1 MRLYRTT
8 ILLILSYLLE
18 QVYFISDSVRW
29 TELLRLFGYSDIYH
43 TFEYSSLEAERTGG
57 IAQLIIINMPTGIIG
72 LPVIFRKIPNESRY
86 NDAISVYGY
95 NGVLTSTSLTADD
108 FLSGTRK
115 IKAALVERDCVSLF
129 NRESNF
135 TPYRLTESIE
145 TGKVVAVDLMQ
156 DPELYE
162 KSLEGGHRQQIKYL
176 RKLNYTVVKSTD
188 IKAIQDFHE
197 VYEQTMLR
205 RGAKSNYFFSV
216 NYFESV
222 LKIHSSTP
230 DLRAVYHEGKMV
242 AGAIFIT
249 QGDHMYY
256 MFSGSILGV
265 SPYPA
270 MKLILDQV
278 IRENLNNGKKLLH
291 LGGGLG
297 GKQDSL
303 YQFKFGFGKVVLPF
317 YTTQWILMPEV
328 YNRLSAHVLTET
340 SFFPKYRSV

>member
-1 MRLYRTT
+1 M
-8 ILLILSYLLE
+8 SYLLE

-43 TFEYSSLEAERTGG
+43 TFEYTSLEAERIGG
-57 IAQLIIINMPTGIIG
+57 IANLIIINLPTGIIG
-72 LPVIFRKIPNESRY
+72 LPVILRKIPNEICHQ
-86 NDAISVYGY
+86 DAISVYGY
-95 NGVLTSTSLTADD
+95 NGVLTSTSLTSDD
-108 FLSGTRK
+108 FLSGIKK

-145 TGKVVAVDLMQ
+145 TGKVLAVDLLQ
-156 DPELYE
+156 DPEQYE
-162 KSLEGGHRQQIKYL
+162 KSLAEGHRQEIKAL
-176 RKLNYTVVKSTD
+176 RKLNYTVVKSTEPKV
-188 IKAIQDFHE
+188 IEDFHD

-205 RGAKSNYFFSV
+205 RGAKINYFFSTK
-216 NYFESV
+216 YFDSV
-222 LKIHSSTP
+222 LKIHSSIP
-230 DLRAVYHEGKMV
+230 DLRAVYHEDKMV

-303 YQFKFGFGKVVLPF
+303 YQFKFGFGKVVLSF
-317 YTTQWILMPEV
+317 YTTQWILLPEV
-328 YNRLSAHVLTET
+328 YARLSAHVLTET
-340 SFFPKYRSV
+340 GFFPKYRSV

>member
-1 MRLYRTT
+1 M
-8 ILLILSYLLE
+8 SYLLE
-18 QVYFISDSVRW
+18 QVYFISDSVQW
-29 TELLRLFGYSDIYH
+29 TELLKFFGYSDIYH
-43 TFEYSSLEAERTGG
+43 TFEYASLESERIGG
-57 IAQLIIINMPTGIIG
+57 VANLIVVNMPTGIIG

-86 NDAISVYGY
+86 CDVTSVYGY
-95 NGVLTSTSLTADD
+95 SGVLTSTSLTPED
-108 FLSGTRK
+108 FISGIKK
-115 IKAALVERDCVSLF
+115 IKAALIERDCVSFF
-129 NRESNF
+129 NRESHF
-135 TPYRLTESIE
+135 TAYRLPESIE
-145 TGKVVAVDLMQ
+145 TGKVLAVDLMQ

-162 KSLEGGHRQQIKYL
+162 KSLAEGHRQEIKAL
-176 RKLNYTVVKSTD
+176 RKLNYIVVKSTEP
-188 IKAIQDFHE
+188 KVVKDFYD
-197 VYEQTMLR
+197 VYERTMLR
-205 RGAKSNYFFSV
+205 RGAKINYFFSTK
-216 NYFESV
+216 YFDSV
-222 LKIHSSTP
+222 LKIHSSIP
-230 DLRAVYHEGKMV
+230 DLRAVYHEDKMI

-265 SPYPA
+265 SKYPA

-317 YTTQWILMPEV
+317 YTTQWILMPDV

>member
-1 MRLYRTT
+1 M
-8 ILLILSYLLE
+8 SYLLE

-43 TFEYSSLEAERTGG
+43 TFEYSSLEAERIGG
-57 IAQLIIINMPTGIIG
+57 IANLIIINLPTGIIG
-72 LPVIFRKIPNESRY
+72 LPVIFRKIPNEICY
-86 NDAISVYGY
+86 QDAISVYGY
-95 NGVLTSTSLTADD
+95 NGVLTSTSLTSDD
-108 FLSGTRK
+108 FLSGIKK
-115 IKAALVERDCVSLF
+115 IKAALVKRDCVSLF

-145 TGKVVAVDLMQ
+145 TGKVLAVDLLQ
-156 DPELYE
+156 DLELYE
-162 KSLEGGHRQQIKYL
+162 KSLAEGHRQEIKAL
-176 RKLNYTVVKSTD
+176 RKLNYIVVKSSEPRVVE
-188 IKAIQDFHE
+188 DFHE

-205 RGAKSNYFFSV
+205 RGAKINYFFST
-216 NYFESV
+216 NYFDSV
-222 LKIHSSTP
+222 LKIHWSIP
-230 DLRAVYHEGKMV
+230 DLRVVYHEGKMV

-265 SPYPA
+265 SHYPA

-317 YTTQWILMPEV
+317 YTTQWILIPEV
-328 YNRLSAHVLTET
+328 YNRLSAHVITDT
-340 SFFPKYRSV
+340 SFFPKYRSA

>member
-1 MRLYRTT
+1 M
-8 ILLILSYLLE
+8 SYLLE

-43 TFEYSSLEAERTGG
+43 TFEYSSLEAERIGG

-95 NGVLTSTSLTADD
+95 NGVLTSTSLTSGD
-108 FLSGTRK
+108 FLSGIKK

-176 RKLNYTVVKSTD
+176 RKLNYTVVKSTEP
-188 IKAIQDFHE
+188 KVVEDFHE

-205 RGAKSNYFFSV
+205 RGAKINYFFSTK
-216 NYFESV
+216 YFDSV
-222 LKIHSSTP
+222 LKIDWSIP

>member
-1 MRLYRTT
+1 MPIYRTT
-8 ILLILSYLLE
+8 VPPDLSYLLE
-18 QVYFISDSVRW
+18 QVYFISDVAEW
-29 TELLRLFGYSDIYH
+29 TKLLKVLGYSDIYH
-43 TFEYSSLEAERTGG
+43 TFEFTSLDSERMGG
-57 IAQLIIINMPTGIIG
+57 VANLIIVNMPTGIIG
-72 LPVIFRKIPNESRY
+72 LPAIFRKIPNENRHI
-86 NDAISVYGY
+86 DAVSVYGY
-95 NGVLTSTSLTADD
+95 NGVLTSSSIIPED
-108 FLSGTRK
+108 FASGVKK
-115 IKAALVERDCVSLF
+115 IKTALIERDCVALF

-135 TPYRLTESIE
+135 TRYRLPESTE
-145 TGKVVAVDLMQ
+145 TGKVLAVDLMQ
-156 DPELYE
+156 DPEEYE
-162 KSLEGGHRQQIKYL
+162 KSLAEGHRQEIKAL

-188 IKAIQDFHE
+188 LKVIQDFHE
-197 VYEQTMLR
+197 VYEHTMLR
-205 RGAKSNYFFSV
+205 RGAKINYFFSV
-216 NYFESV
+216 KYFESV
-222 LKIHSSTP
+222 LKIHSSAP
-230 DLRAVYHEGKMV
+230 DLRAVYHDGKMI

-265 SPYPA
+265 SQYPV

-303 YQFKFGFGKVVLPF
+303 YHFKFGFGKVILPF

-328 YNRLSAHVLTET
+328 YNRLSTHVLTET

>member
-1 MRLYRTT
+1 M
-8 ILLILSYLLE
+8 
-18 QVYFISDSVRW
+18 
-29 TELLRLFGYSDIYH
+29 
-43 TFEYSSLEAERTGG
+43 GG
-57 IAQLIIINMPTGIIG
+57 VGNLIIVNMPTGIIG
-72 LPVIFRKIPNESRY
+72 LPVIFRKIPNENCY
-86 NDAISVYGY
+86 IDAVSVYGY
-95 NGVLTSTSLTADD
+95 SGVLTSSSITPED
-108 FLSGTRK
+108 FASGIKK
-115 IKAALVERDCVSLF
+115 IKTALAERDCVSFF

-135 TPYRLTESIE
+135 TRYRLPESTE
-145 TGKVVAVDLMQ
+145 TGKVLAVDLMQ
-156 DPELYE
+156 DPEVYE
-162 KSLEGGHRQQIKYL
+162 KSLAEGHRQEIKAL

-205 RGAKSNYFFSV
+205 RGSKINYFFSV

-242 AGAIFIT
+242 AGAIFII

-265 SPYPA
+265 SHYPA

-303 YQFKFGFGKVVLPF
+303 YQFKYGFGKVILPF

-328 YNRLSAHVLTET
+328 YNRLSAHVPTENG
-340 SFFPKYRSV
+340 FFPRYRSV

>member
-1 MRLYRTT
+1 M
-8 ILLILSYLLE
+8 SYLLE
-18 QVYFISDSVRW
+18 QVYFISDAIEW
-29 TELLRLFGYSDIYH
+29 TKLLKVLGYSDIYH
-43 TFEYSSLEAERTGG
+43 TFEYTSLDSERMGG
-57 IAQLIIINMPTGIIG
+57 VANLIIVNMPTGIIG
-72 LPVIFRKIPNESRY
+72 LPVIFRKIPNENCY
-86 NDAISVYGY
+86 IDAVSVYGY
-95 NGVLTSTSLTADD
+95 NGVLTSSSITSDD
-108 FLSGTRK
+108 FASGVKK
-115 IKAALVERDCVSLF
+115 IKAALAERDCVSFF

-135 TPYRLTESIE
+135 TRYRLPESIE
-145 TGKVVAVDLMQ
+145 TGKVLAVDLMQ
-156 DPELYE
+156 APEVYE
-162 KSLEGGHRQQIKYL
+162 KSLAEGHRQEIKAL
-176 RKLNYTVVKSTD
+176 RKLNYTVVKSKD
-188 IKAIQDFHE
+188 IKAILDFHE

-205 RGAKSNYFFSV
+205 RGAKINYFFSV

-222 LKIHSSTP
+222 LKIHSSAP
-230 DLRAVYHEGKMV
+230 DLRADYHEGKMV

-265 SPYPA
+265 SHYPA

-303 YQFKFGFGKVVLPF
+303 YQFKYGFGKVILPF

-340 SFFPKYRSV
+340 GFFPKYRSV

>member
-1 MRLYRTT
+1 M
-8 ILLILSYLLE
+8 SYLLE
-18 QVYFISDSVRW
+18 QVYFISDAIEW
-29 TELLRLFGYSDIYH
+29 TKLLKVLGYSDIYH
-43 TFEYSSLEAERTGG
+43 TFEYTSLDSERMGG
-57 IAQLIIINMPTGIIG
+57 VANLIIVNMPTGIIG
-72 LPVIFRKIPNESRY
+72 LPVIFRKIPNENCY
-86 NDAISVYGY
+86 IDAVSVYGY
-95 NGVLTSTSLTADD
+95 NGVLTSSSITPED
-108 FLSGTRK
+108 FASGIKK
-115 IKAALVERDCVSLF
+115 IKAALAERDCVSFF

-135 TPYRLTESIE
+135 TRYRLPESIE
-145 TGKVVAVDLMQ
+145 TGKVLAVDLMQ
-156 DPELYE
+156 APEVYE
-162 KSLEGGHRQQIKYL
+162 KSLAEGHRQEIKAL

-205 RGAKSNYFFSV
+205 RGAKINYFFSV

-222 LKIHSSTP
+222 LKIHSSAP

-265 SPYPA
+265 SHYPA

-303 YQFKFGFGKVVLPF
+303 YQFKYGFGKVILPF

-328 YNRLSAHVLTET
+328 YNRLSAHVPTET
-340 SFFPKYRSV
+340 GFFPKYRSA